1 MNNFSEYREDLKSL
15 ASRVAQISESLL
27 SMAERLSIDKKIL
40 GCIDLTTLGGDDTH
54 EKVINLSK
62 QALAFENKKL
72 GIPTTAAVCI
82 YPVFARPVSET
93 LKGSEVQTACVAGAF
108 PSGQSPLTVR
118 IKEVEYALANGAQE
132 IDMVISR
139 GRLIEGDEDYVFEEI
154 RSIKKVCGDVH
165 LKVILETGE
174 LKSVSLVRRAS
185 EIALLSGT
193 DFLKTSTGKIQPA
206 ATPEA
211 FLVMLDT
218 IREFFEKTGRK
229 VGIKPAGGISTPD
242 EALLYYKLT
251 RAVLG
256 EQWMNNKLFRIGA
269 SRLATKVNDAIMNNA
284 TL

>member
-1 MNNFSEYREDLKSL
+1 MNNFSPYREDLKSL
-15 ASRVAQISESLL
+15 ASRIAPISDLL
-27 SMAERLSIDKKIL
+27 LTMAERQSINKKIL

-54 EKVINLSK
+54 EKVINLCK

-82 YPVFARPVSET
+82 YPVFARTVSET

-108 PSGQSPLTVR
+108 PSGQSPLSVR

-154 RSIKKVCGDVH
+154 RAIKKVCGEVH

-174 LKSVSLVRRAS
+174 LQSVARIRRAS
-185 EIALLSGT
+185 EIALLAGA

-229 VGIKPAGGISTPD
+229 VGIKPAGGISTPE

-269 SRLATKVNDAIMNNA
+269 SRLATKVNDAIINNA
-284 TL
+284 IL